1 MENQASQQ
9 LKKMVKYLG
18 GRKSL
23 GVTVGK
29 ESDLQDL
36 VVQGIPKESVFK
48 LQSLLDISDE
58 KLADELDVTPRTV
71 RRWREEITVVHKKGR
86 PLRTAAKAKAKRV
99 QSNVSR
105 LRLSES
111 DRIYRITRLLA
122 LASEVLEDQQRAIRW
137 LNRPN
142 RALGDNSPFDKLRT
156 ESGAREVED
165 LLMRIEYGVVA

>member
-1 MENQASQQ
+1 MKNQASQQ
-9 LKKMVKYLG
+9 LKKMIKYLG

-23 GVTVGK
+23 GVTVGN

-36 VVQGIPKESVFK
+36 VVKGFPKESVFI

-58 KLADELDVTPRTV
+58 EFAVELDVTPRTL
-71 RRWREEITVVHKKGR
+71 RRWRDEITVTQKRGK
-86 PLRTAAKAKAKRV
+86 PTKTATKAKAKRA

-111 DRIYRITRLLA
+111 DRVYRITRLLA

-137 LNRPN
+137 LNKSN
-142 RALGDNSPFDKLRT
+142 RALGDKSPFDKLRT

>member
-1 MENQASQQ
+1 MEKRTSQH

-18 GRKSL
+18 GKKSL
-23 GVTVGK
+23 GVTVGN

-36 VVQGIPKESVFK
+36 VVKGFPKESVFK

-58 KLADELDVTPRTV
+58 KLATELDVTPRTV
-71 RRWREEITVVHKKGR
+71 RRWREEITVVHNKGK
-86 PLRTAAKAKAKRV
+86 PPRTTAKAKQKRV
-99 QSNVSR
+99 RSNVSR

-111 DRIYRITRLLA
+111 DRVYRITRLLA

-142 RALGDNSPFDKLRT
+142 TALGDKSPFDKLRT

-165 LLMRIEYGVVA
+165 LLMRIEYGVIA

>member
-9 LKKMVKYLG
+9 IKNMVKYLG

-23 GVTVGK
+23 GVAVGN

-36 VVQGIPKESVFK
+36 VVKGIPKESVFK

-58 KLADELDVTPRTV
+58 KLANELAVTPRTV
-71 RRWREEITVVHKKGR
+71 RRWREDIGAAQKRGR
-86 PLRTAAKAKAKRV
+86 RQTTTAKAKRTKK
-99 QSNVSR
+99 NMSR

-111 DRIYRITRLLA
+111 DRVVRITRLLA
-122 LASEVLEDQQRAIRW
+122 LASEVLENQQRAIRW